1 MAIRKVLIANRGEIA
16 VRIIRACADVG
27 LSSVAVFSEADR
39 TALHVRYADEA
50 YPIGPAPARE
60 SYLRGDVI
68 IDTAKRCGA
77 DAIHPGYGFLS
88 ERADF
93 AEAVQAAG
101 LTWIGPSPEA
111 IRRMGDKIE
120 AKRIAKEAGLPLV
133 PGTDHEIDDADEA
146 SRIAER
152 IGYPVL
158 IKASAGGGGKG
169 MRVVHNTTQMHDAL
183 RAATSEASGAFG
195 YGGVYIEKYIESA
208 RHVEIQVLGDAEGN
222 VIHLGER
229 ECSIQRRHQKLIE
242 ESPSPIMDPELRER
256 MGAVAVAAARAVGYQ
271 SAGTIEFLLTPD
283 KQFYFLEM
291 NTRLQVEHP
300 VTEWV
305 TGLDLV
311 IAQFRIAT
319 GRPLPWTQERVR
331 LTGHAIECRI
341 AAEDPFNNFMPS
353 VGTIRLVKEP
363 SGPGVRL
370 DSAIYRGGEVSLYYD
385 PMLAKVIVWGVNR
398 PQAILRMRRALQEFR
413 IVGIATNIPYHL
425 AVLDSIDFQRGL
437 FDTHFVSE
445 FTGLQ
450 ARPRTEQQFHTEER
464 LHRLAATA
472 AVLAA
477 YRQREEQ
484 QARAGAMSTPASGN
498 GRGTSDGSG
507 WKAAGRRAMLRG
519 E

>member
-1 MAIRKVLIANRGEIA
+1 M
-16 VRIIRACADVG
+16 
-27 LSSVAVFSEADR
+27 
-39 TALHVRYADEA
+39 RYADEA

-68 IDTAKRCGA
+68 IDVARKCGA

-101 LTWIGPSPEA
+101 LTWVGPSPVA
-111 IRRMGDKIE
+111 IRRMGDKVE
-120 AKRIAKEAGLPLV
+120 AKRIAREAGLPLV
-133 PGTDHEIDDADEA
+133 PGTDHEITDADQA
-146 SRIAER
+146 CAVAEQ

-169 MRVVHNTTQMHDAL
+169 MRVVHNGDQMHDAF
-183 RAATSEASGAFG
+183 RAASSEATSAFG
-195 YGGVYIEKYIESA
+195 YGGVYVEKYLDSV
-208 RHVEIQVLGDAEGN
+208 RHVEIQLLGDGEGN
-222 VIHLGER
+222 IIHLGER

-242 ESPSPIMDPELRER
+242 ESPSPVLEPEMRAQ
-256 MGAVAVAAARAVGYQ
+256 MGAAAVRAAQAVGYQ
-271 SAGTIEFLLTPD
+271 SAGTIEFLVTGD
-283 KQFYFLEM
+283 RQFYFLEM

-300 VTEWV
+300 VTELV

-311 IAQFRIAT
+311 IEQFRIAN
-319 GRPLPWTQERVR
+319 GRPLRWRQDQVR
-331 LTGHAIECRI
+331 MNGHAIECRI
-341 AAEDPFNNFMPS
+341 AAEDPYSNFMPS

-370 DSAIYRGGEVSLYYD
+370 DSAIYRGGEVSLHYD
-385 PMLAKVIVWGVNR
+385 PLLAKVIVWGQNR
-398 PQAILRMRRALQEFR
+398 AQAILRMRRALEEFR
-413 IVGIATNIPYHL
+413 VVGVATNIPYHL

-445 FTGLQ
+445 FTGLHT
-450 ARPRTEQQFHTEER
+450 RPHNLEELER
-464 LHRLAATA
+464 MMRVRRLAATA

-484 QARAGAMSTPASGN
+484 QAQASASSTTPAAAPDSMAAPASG
-498 GRGTSDGSG
+498 
-507 WKAAGRRAMLRG
+507 WKTAARRAMLRDG
-519 E
+519 R